1 MGDYSQAAEF
11 YDLLYSGEKDY
22 DAEAKLLVELIQ
34 GSAHDATSA
43 AAPAVSHATP
53 AASLLDV
60 GCGTGAHAQSLI
72 DAGFEVDGVDL
83 EPAFVEIA
91 RAKCP
96 EGSFHVGDMRTL
108 DLPDRYDA
116 VLCLFSAIGYVRDE
130 AALTATIERMRAH
143 LKPGGVL
150 IVDPWF
156 EPGQLTSGR
165 ISTIVGEG
173 DGITVWRMSRTVI
186 DGAVSRLEFEY
197 VIGTADGIE
206 RRSEVHEL
214 GLFTQ
219 EQMEAAFASA
229 GLSVERR
236 PKALRTRGIYLG
248 RSP

>member
-11 YDLLYSGEKDY
+11 YDLLYAGEKDY
-22 DAEAKLLVELIQ
+22 QSEAALLVELIHE
-34 GSAHDATSA
+34 STPNAT
-43 AAPAVSHATP
+43 
-53 AASLLDV
+53 SLLDV
-60 GCGTGAHAQSLI
+60 GCGTGAHARSLI
-72 DAGFEVDGVDL
+72 DAGFDVDGVDL

-130 AALTATIERMRAH
+130 AGLSATIERLGGH
-143 LKPGGVL
+143 LKPDGVL

-156 EPGQLTSGR
+156 EPGQLTDGW
-165 ISTIVGEG
+165 ISTLVAEG
-173 DGITVWRMSRTVI
+173 DGVTVCRMARTVI
-186 DGAVSRLEFEY
+186 QDAVSRLEFEY
-197 VIGTADGIE
+197 LIGTAEGIE

-219 EQMEAAFASA
+219 DQTESAFAAA
-229 GLSVERR
+229 GLSVER
-236 PKALRTRGIYLG
+236 KEKVLRTRGTYVGKAL
-248 RSP
+248 